1 MAVPPITRVVLY
13 KHGVGYF
20 EREGPVEGDA
30 ALSLTFRQAE
40 VSDVLKSLTV
50 LDLDG
55 GHVASVSYD
64 STKPLE
70 QLLADVALSIP
81 DQGSLV
87 GLLPQI
93 KGARVRVQSAKPGS
107 MGGLGLGGGPSA
119 SDGTEGVLL
128 GVDTAERQT
137 ADGITK
143 AVLLSLLTD
152 GGEVRSFDLHGLGK
166 LEILDPALRRDLDY
180 YLRTQLSAKKK
191 DARTFTFF
199 AQGQGKR
206 TIRLSYTLEAPV
218 WKATYRI
225 LLGEEGKPPMIQG
238 WAVADNTQDEDWQ
251 NVRLS
256 LIAGLPVSFVHDL
269 YTPRYIRR
277 PVVAV
282 KETTGVLPPEVEEGM
297 DLALSAE
304 SENVGAR
311 AASAGLAVPAAAMR
325 RRGLMEM
332 AGGGRGEY
340 WGPSAVSSTPAQV
353 RERKLGDLFEYEIE
367 HAVTI
372 RRNQS
377 ALVPIVLR
385 SFEGRPVLL
394 YNKAT
399 RAENPMRCVEFKN
412 TTGLTLE
419 GGPLTVLEGGSY
431 VGEAMLE
438 TTKPDDQR
446 LVPYAVEL
454 AVTVLDNLDSHDDKV
469 HRVIIRK
476 GTLKAQYTQVQQTTY
491 ALNNKSDAE
500 QTAYLDHPRGGK
512 EWKLFDTP
520 EPHEV
525 TENYWRFRF
534 ALPAKKVSKFVV
546 KQQRVLSQQ
555 FGLSDVSDQQL
566 AYWIEQR
573 YLDAATQKLLR
584 KVVDLRQQ
592 AAGIEAQIAR
602 LEKERDGIHAE
613 QKRIREN
620 LQSLGDRPSEKDL
633 RERFVRTLNSQE
645 DRLEAIERELRQR
658 QDERDKCREE
668 ITALLA
674 GLEYEAKI

>member
-1 MAVPPITRVVLY
+1 
-13 KHGVGYF
+13 
-20 EREGPVEGDA
+20 
-30 ALSLTFRQAE
+30 
-40 VSDVLKSLTV
+40 
-50 LDLDG
+50 
-55 GHVASVSYD
+55 
-64 STKPLE
+64 
-70 QLLADVALSIP
+70 
-81 DQGSLV
+81 
-87 GLLPQI
+87 
-93 KGARVRVQSAKPGS
+93 
-107 MGGLGLGGGPSA
+107 
-119 SDGTEGVLL
+119 VLL
-128 GVDTAERQT
+128 GIDTAERQT

-166 LEILDPALRRDLDY
+166 LEILDPVLRRDLDY

-191 DARTFTFF
+191 DSRTFTFF
-199 AQGQGKR
+199 AQGEGKR

-238 WAVADNTQDEDWQ
+238 WAVVDNTQDEDWET
-251 NVRLS
+251 VRLS

-269 YTPRYIRR
+269 YTPRYIKR
-277 PVVAV
+277 PVVEV

-297 DLALSAE
+297 RFEADEVVGVKQGMALEAFS
-304 SENVGAR
+304 
-311 AASAGLAVPAAAMR
+311 PAKLR
-325 RRGLMEM
+325 RRI
-332 AGGGRGEY
+332 APGEAAPSY
-340 WGPSAVSSTPAQV
+340 SRSAVSSTPAQV

-367 HAVTI
+367 HPVTI

-385 SFEGRPVLL
+385 SFDGRPVLL

-412 TTGLTLE
+412 STGLTLE

-454 AVTVLDNLDSHDDKV
+454 AVTVLDNVDSHDDKV

-476 GTLKAQYTQVQQTTY
+476 GSLKAQYTQIQQTTY
-491 ALNNKSDAE
+491 SFNNKSDAE
-500 QTAYLDHPRGGK
+500 QIVYLDHPRGGK

-520 EPHEV
+520 EPHEI

-555 FGLSDVSDQQL
+555 FVLSDVSDQQL
-566 AYWIEQR
+566 AFWIDQR
-573 YLDAATQKLLR
+573 YLDAATIKLLR

-613 QKRIREN
+613 QKRIRDN
-620 LQSLGDRPSEKDL
+620 LGSLGDRPSEKDL
-633 RERFVRTLNSQE
+633 RERFVRTLNAQE

-658 QDERDKCREE
+658 HEEREKCREE
-668 ITALLA
+668 ISGLLA
-674 GLEYEAKI
+674 GLEYEAKV